1 MGRASI
7 VGRASISLTGIFLL
21 DYIGISLF
29 AGFMV
34 TAYNIFVLGIPWSE
48 LQEFNLMVL
57 FTQVAVFVVVLMFIT
72 FFRLRK
78 LWTFKIYGT
87 NEADITALRKR
98 LLAFPTEVFF
108 STFLFALIASM
119 GYHVLEAV
127 VYNWEFILTDLISVI
142 LYEQSLALTIALLL
156 YVSCR
161 RLVRPYILALPEE
174 SISEITETSLLRP
187 LLISFGSLLLI
198 TILPVLNYVL
208 VVQSKGT
215 ALNLKV
221 LFGIAGFYFTF
232 AVIIFRLPLLEFQRE
247 LQLLIAGMRS
257 LLQGNRSNLH
267 NKMPVLSQDEIGQ
280 LGLSFNA
287 LQERIARE
295 YAEVEKELELA
306 YQVQQRLL
314 PSNFYEIND
323 CQIAA
328 FCKPGKEVGG
338 DFYNIVQLDEGSFA
352 VMVGDVSGKGLPA
365 ALLMSA
371 VLALLKYEVRN
382 GGSAGEVLTR
392 LNKTIE
398 ETVNGEMF
406 VTLGLG
412 FFKPHQGV
420 LEYASAGHLPPYR
433 LRNCQPEEVF
443 ISSLPLGVASDE
455 VYQQWEHPI
464 QPGDRWFFYTDGII
478 EAVDGQEMLGFPGFV
493 GYLTGLDERLSVQEQ
508 VNLLE
513 QQLPISK
520 NSRLDDDRTLVLVKI

>member
-328 FCKPGKEVGG
+328 FCK
-338 DFYNIVQLDEGSFA
+338 
-352 VMVGDVSGKGLPA
+352 
-365 ALLMSA
+365 
-371 VLALLKYEVRN
+371 
-382 GGSAGEVLTR
+382 
-392 LNKTIE
+392 
-398 ETVNGEMF
+398 
-406 VTLGLG
+406 
-412 FFKPHQGV
+412 
-420 LEYASAGHLPPYR
+420 
-433 LRNCQPEEVF
+433 
-443 ISSLPLGVASDE
+443 
-455 VYQQWEHPI
+455 
-464 QPGDRWFFYTDGII
+464 
-478 EAVDGQEMLGFPGFV
+478 
-493 GYLTGLDERLSVQEQ
+493 
-508 VNLLE
+508 
-513 QQLPISK
+513 
-520 NSRLDDDRTLVLVKI
+520 